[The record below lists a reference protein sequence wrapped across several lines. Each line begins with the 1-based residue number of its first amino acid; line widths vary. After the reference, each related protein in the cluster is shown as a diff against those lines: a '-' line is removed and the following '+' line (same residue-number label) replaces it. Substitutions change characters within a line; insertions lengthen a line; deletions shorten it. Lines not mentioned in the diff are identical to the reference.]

1 MKVCKDQIHERR
13 ALGGLVAALYL
24 LLQFQGCAEVPIT
37 HRKGLHLV
45 PETQL
50 LSMSL
55 QQYDDV
61 LKKSKLSTD
70 TQKVEMVRRVGNRIA
85 NAAEAFLAE
94 TGQQGTIKNYKWE
107 FNLIEDDKTVNAWV
121 MPGGKAAVYTGIL
134 PFTQDETGLAV
145 VLGHEVGHALANH
158 GNERMSQ
165 GLVAQMGAAAL
176 SAALSQ
182 QPAATREL
190 FNQAYGVGANVGFLL
205 PYSRLHET
213 EADRIGLVLMARA
226 GYDPRQAVAFWKRFA
241 AYQKQQGGGQHR
253 APAPPHFETS
263 MPRSRPAPRREA
275 VRMAPFRRQG
285 HAQAHAGTDG
295 DRGLG
300 DRLRR
305 VGHRRQLG
313 RSIGDR
319 LPGSPGNRP

>member
-134 PFTQDETGLAV
+134 PYTQNETGLAV
-145 VLGHEVGHALANH
+145 VLGHEVAHALADH
-158 GNERMSQ
+158 GNERMSEA
-165 GLVAQMGAAAL
+165 LIANMGGMAL
-176 SAALSQ
+176 SVALSRQPQ
-182 QPAATREL
+182 QTQQL
-190 FNQAYGVGANVGFLL
+190 FMAVYGVGANVGFLL
-205 PYSRLHET
+205 PYSRLHES
-213 EADRIGLVLMARA
+213 EADRIGLTLMARA
-226 GYDPRQAVAFWKRFA
+226 GYDPREAIPFWERMS
-241 AYQKQQGGGQHR
+241 KQEGK
-253 APAPPHFETS
+253 
-263 MPRSRPAPRREA
+263 SRPPEFLSTHPASETRIADIKKYLPEA
-275 VRMAPFRRQG
+275 
-285 HAQAHAGTDG
+285 
-295 DRGLG
+295 
-300 DRLRR
+300 
-305 VGHRRQLG
+305 
-313 RSIGDR
+313 
-319 LPGSPGNRP
+319 LPYYEKTKK